1 MLLVSL
7 ILIGCWIQAV
17 LVQDAAATDEPTTP
31 LAEITLVPT
40 DNPLI
45 SVEPTQPLATPIPAQ
60 PTLETTLLAPSLIAP
75 SEVTLVVTLPPP
87 AILPVEATLP
97 PPPLVSTPTPSQPP
111 STSASITIV
120 PSALR
125 VPQNSV
131 ISLWFVGEGL
141 ANVSIVAITCQSDPT
156 RLFGTQ
162 ALPGTW
168 FSADQVIVTDRG
180 FQADGQWVLTA
191 VLPGSAGEFSSS
203 GDLWSLNYQ
212 MIASGLTQIVCD
224 ISVFDRGGEP
234 IPLMAAETTLT
245 FEGYQDVAVILPTV
259 EAPAEIPILP
269 TLEATPEVSPTVGDS
284 PAPEATQDSTA
295 VPPTPETTQDFGQ
308 VATVEVT
315 AEISPTEVVPMLE
328 STQDATASEPTLES
342 TAEVNPTMD
351 DAAALEV
358 TEVPTAP
365 DTETVLSNLSGSINV
380 SEPLMEAVVTITG
393 VDGQQT
399 VAVQADGSFFVDI
412 PPGHYEIVFS
422 APQHLSYTLVGLI
435 PEQPVVLAPIKLIGG
450 DADGNGVVDAADV
463 ALVLENF
470 GRTVP
475 PAAVA
480 ADLNGDR
487 VVNIFD
493 LVLVSANAGAGN

>member
-1 MLLVSL
+1 MTPLVRKNANMKEHPVDRPAHKHNFHLRRWMLLVSL

-17 LVQDAAATDEPTTP
+17 LAQDAAATDEPTTP

-168 FSADQVIVTDRG
+168 FSADQVIVTDSG
-180 FQADGQWVLTA
+180 FQADGQWVLMA

-212 MIASGLTQIVCD
+212 MIASGFTQIVCAV
-224 ISVFDRGGEP
+224 SVFDRGGEP
-234 IPLMAAETTLT
+234 IPLMAAETMLTL
-245 FEGYQDVAVILPTV
+245 EGYQDIAAALPTV
-259 EAPAEIPILP
+259 EAPAEIPLMP
-269 TLEATPEVSPTVGDS
+269 TLEATPEVSPTVGIRQRQKR
-284 PAPEATQDSTA
+284 PK
-295 VPPTPETTQDFGQ
+295 
-308 VATVEVT
+308 TVRQSRQRQKRRK
-315 AEISPTEVVPMLE
+315 ISVRSRRL
-328 STQDATASEPTLES
+328 
-342 TAEVNPTMD
+342 
-351 DAAALEV
+351 
-358 TEVPTAP
+358 
-365 DTETVLSNLSGSINV
+365 
-380 SEPLMEAVVTITG
+380 
-393 VDGQQT
+393 
-399 VAVQADGSFFVDI
+399 
-412 PPGHYEIVFS
+412 
-422 APQHLSYTLVGLI
+422 
-435 PEQPVVLAPIKLIGG
+435 K
-450 DADGNGVVDAADV
+450 
-463 ALVLENF
+463 
-470 GRTVP
+470 
-475 PAAVA
+475 
-480 ADLNGDR
+480 
-487 VVNIFD
+487 
-493 LVLVSANAGAGN
+493 